1 MANKKEKYDVQSI
14 QGISIYHEDKRTV
27 YSPFFQQKGYILSE
41 NNVHAYVSYIQGYL
55 VALVVFVVAFIIYRR
70 FLIPFILALLFMIST
85 IVSFYLNFIRKANVI
100 ENYKKPER
108 DSFISRQA
116 KLDRKNLLTIAISS
130 PLLSIALMLHAY
142 LNQFAGEM
150 FYMMLLIA
158 IVALLYG
165 LLHIY
170 ILYYKKINEK

>member
-108 DSFISRQA
+108 RVSGRPNGNQTRRRFGGLQPLWGMGVTSRMRVTLRPA
-116 KLDRKNLLTIAISS
+116 A
-130 PLLSIALMLHAY
+130 
-142 LNQFAGEM
+142 
-150 FYMMLLIA
+150 
-158 IVALLYG
+158 
-165 LLHIY
+165 
-170 ILYYKKINEK
+170 